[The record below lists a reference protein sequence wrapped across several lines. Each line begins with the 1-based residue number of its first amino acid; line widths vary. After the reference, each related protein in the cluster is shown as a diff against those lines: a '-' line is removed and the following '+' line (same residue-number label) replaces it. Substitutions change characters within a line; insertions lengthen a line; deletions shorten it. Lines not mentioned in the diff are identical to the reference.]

1 MSAFVGSYRDEMDAS
16 YAADFGRDREPMT
29 KKSRFPEYRRK
40 GGSPTRVGGMHCRR
54 SKRWTW
60 GSGRGARMQNLR
72 AFAGCV
78 AVALAGV
85 ASQAVASPLTFKE
98 VGNPGNPAQTSG
110 ANTGLGSV
118 ASTFYMS
125 STETTVAQYTSFLNQ
140 AAKTDPNGL
149 YDSQMSTI
157 GITRAG
163 TSGNFVYTSSTSF
176 NLRPV
181 TFVSWFDSARYVN
194 WLMTGTTTET
204 GAYNLALS
212 GSAAFQRQP
221 GATYFLPNA
230 NEWYKA
236 AFYKPGSTNYGTW
249 AATVGSGTVTPAAA
263 VPVGTAPAANYNNVA
278 GSATTNV
285 GAYTTTV
292 SPYGMYDM
300 LGNVTE
306 WTDTAVSSSNVR
318 VFSGAYTIG
327 LASVGSW
334 GADGALQSRLTT
346 NFNNNIAFRVG
357 STIAPVPEPGT
368 IALATTGMVGMVGAG
383 WLKRR
388 KRQAQQLAAAVAIA
402 G

>member
-16 YAADFGRDREPMT
+16 YAADFGRDREPVA
-29 KKSRFPEYRRK
+29 KRSRFPEYRRK
-40 GGSPTRVGGMHCRR
+40 GGSPTRVSGMHCRR

-98 VGNPGNPAQTSG
+98 VGDPGNAAQTSG
-110 ANTGLGSV
+110 TNTGLGSV
-118 ASTFYMS
+118 ASVFRMS

-140 AAKTDPNGL
+140 AAKADPNGL
-149 YDSQMSTI
+149 YDPQMSTI
-157 GITRAG
+157 GITQTG
-163 TSGNFVYTSSTSF
+163 SSGSFVYTSSTSF

-181 TFVSWFDSARYVN
+181 TYVSWFDSARYVN
-194 WLMTGTTTET
+194 WLMTGTSTET
-204 GAYNLALS
+204 GAYDLSLS

-236 AFYKPGSTNYGTW
+236 AFYRPGSTDYGTW
-249 AATVGSGTVTPAAA
+249 AATVGSGTVTPSAAA
-263 VPVGTAPAANYNNVA
+263 PVGTAPSANYDNVA
-278 GSATTNV
+278 GSTTTDV
-285 GAYTTTV
+285 GAYTTTF
-292 SPYGMYDM
+292 SSYGMYDM

-306 WTDTAVSSSNVR
+306 WTDAAVSSSNVR

-327 LASVGSW
+327 LAGVANW
-334 GADGALQSRLTT
+334 GADGALQSRLAT
-346 NFNNNIAFRVG
+346 NSNANIGFRV
-357 STIAPVPEPGT
+357 AAAVPEPGT
-368 IALATTGMVGMVGAG
+368 IALAATGMVGMFGAG

-388 KRQAQQLAAAVAIA
+388 KRQAMLLASAEAIA

>member
-1 MSAFVGSYRDEMDAS
+1 MSAFVGSYRDDMDAS
-16 YAADFGRDREPMT
+16 YAADFGRDREPIA
-29 KKSRFPEYRRK
+29 KRSRFPEYRRK
-40 GGSPTRVGGMHCRR
+40 GGSPTRVSGMHCRR

-98 VGNPGNPAQTSG
+98 IGNPGNAAQTSG
-110 ANTGLGSV
+110 ANTGLGAV
-118 ASTFYMS
+118 ANSFYMS

-140 AAKTDPNGL
+140 AAKADPNGL
-149 YDSQMSTI
+149 YDTQMSTI

-163 TSGNFVYTSSTSF
+163 SSGSFVYTSSTSF

-181 TFVSWFDSARYVN
+181 TFVSWFDAARYVN

-221 GATYFLPNA
+221 GATYYLPNA

-249 AATVGSGTVTPAAA
+249 AATVGSGTVQPTAST
-263 VPVGTAPAANYNNVA
+263 PVGTAPAANYNNVA
-278 GSATTNV
+278 GSATTDV
-285 GAYTTTV
+285 GAYTTTF
-292 SPYGMYDM
+292 SSYGMYDM

-306 WTDTAVSSSNVR
+306 WTDSAVSSSDLR
-318 VFSGAYTIG
+318 VFSGAFTVG
-327 LASVGSW
+327 LGGVANW
-334 GADGALQSRLTT
+334 GADGALQSRLSTLSNST
-346 NFNNNIAFRVG
+346 IGFRV
-357 STIAPVPEPGT
+357 AAAVPEPGT
-368 IALATTGMVGMVGAG
+368 IALAATGMVGMFGAG

-388 KRQAQQLAAAVAIA
+388 KRQAMLLAAAEMVAV
-402 G
+402 

>member
-16 YAADFGRDREPMT
+16 YAADFGRDREPIK
-29 KKSRFPEYRRK
+29 KKSRFPEYRRT
-40 GGSPTRVGGMHCRR
+40 GGSPTRVSGMHCRR

-60 GSGRGARMQNLR
+60 GSGRGARMQNFR

-98 VGNPGNPAQTSG
+98 IGNPGNAAQTSG
-110 ANTGLGSV
+110 VNTGLGAV

-140 AAKTDPNGL
+140 AAKVDPNGL

-157 GITRAG
+157 GITRTG
-163 TSGNFVYTSSTSF
+163 SPGSYVYTSSTSF

-194 WLMTGTTTET
+194 WLMTGTTTEN

-263 VPVGTAPAANYNNVA
+263 APVGTAPAANYNNVA
-278 GSATTNV
+278 GSTTTNV
-285 GAYTTTV
+285 GAYTTTF
-292 SPYGMYDM
+292 SSYGMYDM

-306 WTDTAVSSSNVR
+306 WTDSAISSTNVR
-318 VFSGAYTIG
+318 VFSGAYTVG
-327 LASVGSW
+327 LAGVANW

-346 NFNNNIAFRVG
+346 SFNNNIGFRV
-357 STIAPVPEPGT
+357 AAAVPEPGT
-368 IALATTGMVGMVGAG
+368 IALAATGMVGMFGAG

-388 KRQAQQLAAAVAIA
+388 KRQAVLLAAAEAVAV
-402 G
+402 